1 VKGPVPRRSLHT
13 RRVKR
18 RQVALGLLL
27 IALAGCGPSQETTPS
42 STATP
47 EQETHS
53 LVLTATGT
61 AQVTSLTYTLD
72 GRVVRTG
79 PATLPWEETVAIPAD
94 GRKRKWALE
103 AEFGPGD
110 VTLVATVDGQLFS
123 QSSGGGDGPNGNVS
137 IDGDLTAS
145 R

>member
-1 VKGPVPRRSLHT
+1 VKC
-13 RRVKR
+13 

-27 IALAGCGPSQETTPS
+27 IALAGCGPSQETTPPGQQ
-42 STATP
+42 STTP
-47 EQETHS
+47 EQEAHS

-61 AQVTSLTYTLD
+61 AQVTLLTYTLD

-94 GRKRKWALE
+94 GRKRTWALE

-110 VTLVATVDGQLFS
+110 VTLVATVDGQLLS

>member
-1 VKGPVPRRSLHT
+1 
-13 RRVKR
+13 VKR
-18 RQVALGLLL
+18 HQVTLGLLL
-27 IALAGCGPSQETTPS
+27 IALAGCGPSQETTPPGQRS
-42 STATP
+42 STTTP
-47 EQETHS
+47 EQEAHS

-79 PATLPWEETVAIPAD
+79 PATLPWEETVDIPAD
-94 GRKRKWALE
+94 GRKRTWALE

-110 VTLVATVDGQLFS
+110 VTLVATVDGQLLS